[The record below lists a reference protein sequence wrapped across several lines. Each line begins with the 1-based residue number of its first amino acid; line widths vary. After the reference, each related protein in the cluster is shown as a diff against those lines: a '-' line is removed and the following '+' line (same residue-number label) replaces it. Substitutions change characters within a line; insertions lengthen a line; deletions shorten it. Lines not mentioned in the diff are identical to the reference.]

1 MGFGDVKLVVF
12 IGLLLGWPQTLTG
25 IFYGV
30 VLAGVVSIGVIVL
43 NRSIRGTIAY
53 GPYLAI
59 GALIM
64 LFMLP
69 PQLWGGGP

>member
-1 MGFGDVKLVVF
+1 
-12 IGLLLGWPQTLTG
+12 LTG

-30 VLAGVVSIGVIVL
+30 VLAGIASIGVIVL
-43 NRSIRGTIAY
+43 NRSMRGTIAY

-69 PQLWGGGP
+69 PH